1 MVLTTVVRL
10 EEVLMPAVQ
19 IHPIQE
25 LQSQAWQTLLKTSL
39 DEGYDFIQKL
49 CDEYE
54 TGTNRFDA
62 PGAALLGVYLNDELI
77 AVGGVHPDPY
87 LQTTTVG
94 RVRHVYVLPE
104 YRRQGVGREL
114 MLALIQH
121 ARAHFEILTLRT
133 PTAHGNSFYKSL
145 GFTDE
150 PRFENA
156 THWLHLSED

>member
-1 MVLTTVVRL
+1 MSTI
-10 EEVLMPAVQ
+10 Q
-19 IHPIQE
+19 IHPIHE
-25 LQSQAWQTLLKTSL
+25 LQAQAWQTLLTTSL

-49 CDEYE
+49 CDEYAA
-54 TGTNRFDA
+54 GTNRFDA
-62 PGAALLGVYLNDELI
+62 LQSVLLGVYLNDELI

-121 ARAHFEILTLRT
+121 ARAHFATLTLRT
-133 PTAHGNSFYKSL
+133 PTAHGDSFYKSL

-150 PRFENA
+150 PRFDNA
-156 THWLHLSED
+156 THWLHLAEDKM

>member
-1 MVLTTVVRL
+1 MQ
-10 EEVLMPAVQ
+10 AVQ

-54 TGTNRFDA
+54 AGSNRFDA
-62 PGAALLGVYLNDELI
+62 PRAVLLGVYLNDELI

-87 LQTTTVG
+87 LQTTTIG
-94 RVRHVYVLPE
+94 RVRHMYVLPE
-104 YRRQGVGREL
+104 YRRHGVGREL

-121 ARAHFEILTLRT
+121 ARTHFETLTLRT
-133 PTAHGNSFYKSL
+133 PTAHGDSFYKSL

-150 PRFENA
+150 PRFANA

>member
-10 EEVLMPAVQ
+10 EEVLMQAIQ

-25 LQSQAWQTLLKTSL
+25 LQPQAWQMLLKTSL

-49 CDEYE
+49 CDEYA

-62 PGAALLGVYLNDELI
+62 PGAILLGASLNDELI
-77 AVGGVHPDPY
+77 AVGGVHSDPY
-87 LQTTTVG
+87 LQTTTIG

-104 YRRQGVGREL
+104 YRRQGLGKEL

-121 ARAHFEILTLRT
+121 ARTHFETLTLRT
-133 PTAHGNSFYKSL
+133 PTAHGDSFYKSL
-145 GFTDE
+145 GLTDE

-156 THWLHLSED
+156 THWLRLLED